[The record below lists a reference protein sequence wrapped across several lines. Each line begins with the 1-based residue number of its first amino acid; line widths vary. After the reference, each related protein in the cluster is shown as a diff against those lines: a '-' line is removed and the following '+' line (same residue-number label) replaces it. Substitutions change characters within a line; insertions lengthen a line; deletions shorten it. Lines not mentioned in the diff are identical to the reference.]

1 MDDGNVSLGKLNK
14 LMTFEIDASNGASD
28 CGKMLGSF
36 ELQAAHLNG
45 ECREYLKPML
55 FSGCV
60 GPLDDR
66 HLHCVNTGQPERDML
81 MVMVGGPAY
90 RIDLAASVL
99 QHRSYRSGLTAAPSS
114 LRSHRIALVA
124 SLSPHQ
130 SGCHCYAATQIM
142 ENKMNHVFHSENP
155 LMSIH
160 DQGAGSNILQ
170 QISGEEHFCRSQ
182 IPQPHPNLNSTIQTI
197 Q

>member
-14 LMTFEIDASNGASD
+14 LMTIEIDASNGASD

-36 ELQAAHLNG
+36 GIQAAHLNG
-45 ECREYLKPML
+45 ERREYLKPML

-90 RIDLAASVL
+90 RIDLTASL
-99 QHRSYRSGLTAAPSS
+99 SS
-114 LRSHRIALVA
+114 LRSHRISLTA
-124 SLSPHQ
+124 SVLPHR

-160 DQGAGSNILQ
+160 NQDASGNVLK
-170 QISGEEHFCRSQ
+170 QISGEEHFYR
-182 IPQPHPNLNSTIQTI
+182 
-197 Q
+197 